1 MTIRRKQRIKWI
13 NWKCNVYPRMFSMSS
28 RKFRNRAC
36 TKYVDSISSN
46 KKGKEKEG
54 EGEEAGSGFENW
66 KSLRPVIP
74 LAPPD
79 NHDKFCYTLCCG
91 FTLYKAL
98 YRRSTGFFARLP
110 RPRLLSGR
118 TFALHPPW
126 NTIHPVS
133 KLYAYP
139 PTPLD
144 TLRLNFKEFTKN
156 FNEEISRMVKYRC
169 RLYGYF
175 FFNVKRKVEGK
186 RVSRDVISH
195 VTLYYTLV
203 ELILKLVFRS

>member
-13 NWKCNVYPRMFSMSS
+13 NWKCNVYPRMFSVSS

-54 EGEEAGSGFENW
+54 EGEEVGSGFENW

-144 TLRLNFKEFTKN
+144 TLRLNFKEFAKN

-169 RLYGYF
+169 SVGYMVISFSFLF
-175 FFNVKRKVEGK
+175 FFL
-186 RVSRDVISH
+186 
-195 VTLYYTLV
+195 T
-203 ELILKLVFRS
+203 